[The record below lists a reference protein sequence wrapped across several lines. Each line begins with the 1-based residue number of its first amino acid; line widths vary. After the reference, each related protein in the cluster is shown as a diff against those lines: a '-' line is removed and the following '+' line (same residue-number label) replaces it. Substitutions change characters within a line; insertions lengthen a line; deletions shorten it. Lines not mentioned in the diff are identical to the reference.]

1 MINIGV
7 SEADEPQIWMNID
20 ISEADEPQ
28 IRITNVSAMLMSL
41 KKLGII
47 LASARLMSLYK

>member
-7 SEADEPQIWMNID
+7 SEADEPQTWMNID
-20 ISEADEPQ
+20 ISEADEPK